1 MKKTSNFKMPKSLKI
16 TLINMDKEKRKDY
29 KEKSIAA
36 LLEPRIEFKKKK
48 KEEVSDE

>member
-1 MKKTSNFKMPKSLKI
+1 MSKTLKI

-29 KEKSIAA
+29 KDKSIAA

-48 KEEVSDE
+48 KEENVNE